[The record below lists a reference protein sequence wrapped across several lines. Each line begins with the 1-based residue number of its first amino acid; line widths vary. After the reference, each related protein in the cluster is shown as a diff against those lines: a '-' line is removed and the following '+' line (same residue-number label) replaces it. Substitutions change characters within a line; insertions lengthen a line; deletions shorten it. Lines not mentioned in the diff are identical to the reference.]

1 MLDFDKVY
9 FFDQALKE
17 SVDLEVKD
25 YVLSLIRHT
34 ELNLILNKK
43 SFIDAKKA
51 VDNAHVNIDVMKCK
65 DEIVY
70 QALGKKAVKFIK
82 DRDEVNN
89 LNVICSELP
98 SMNEIK
104 SLCITDQV
112 HITLMAHTMCNKVVF
127 NNNIF
132 DLSNGG
138 VQIPFQEIYEE
149 YSHGQM
155 KIGKIK
161 NIFCSV
167 MHRLL
172 RNEGRYF
179 YGIKIKKSDLSIEN
193 IICFLS
199 ILYKDWG
206 KKSPINAFTD
216 FCAVLL
222 YGSESDYEIINK
234 RVQEKIDE
242 PMQIGYKD
250 FLIKCNVLKCMHEEH
265 RIINIVGIISI
276 INDKGKIQTVKI
288 PAGFCPEC
296 NIYFI
301 LESTYKSLK
310 AKGTITCRVT
320 DEKNYARSGYMNGQ
334 KLARESI
341 LMQYGYNVSKMEGLS
356 NKSRQKILAII
367 IDNKILS
374 KTEVISYLD
383 FFINQRLS
391 LDNMKDAIAKWK
403 EDRKFVENYKNDEYE
418 QVGVSAIYR
427 H

>member
-1 MLDFDKVY
+1 MLDFDKVC

-17 SVDLEVKD
+17 SVALEVKD

-34 ELNLILNKK
+34 ELTRILNKK
-43 SFIDAKKA
+43 SFIDAKEA
-51 VDNAHVNIDVMKCK
+51 LDNAHVNIDVMRCK

-70 QALGKKAVKFIK
+70 QVLGEKAVKFIK
-82 DRDEVNN
+82 DRDEVKN
-89 LNVICSELP
+89 LYVICSELP
-98 SMNEIK
+98 AMNEIK

-112 HITLMAHTMCNKVVF
+112 HIILIAHIMCNDVIF
-127 NNNIF
+127 DNNIF
-132 DLSNGG
+132 DLSKGG
-138 VQIPFQEIYEE
+138 VQIPFQEIYEK
-149 YSHGQM
+149 YLHGQM

-161 NIFCSV
+161 EIFRPV

-172 RNEGRYF
+172 VNEGRYF
-179 YGIKIKKSDLSIEN
+179 YGIKIKKSDFSIEN
-193 IICFLS
+193 ITCFLN
-199 ILYKDWG
+199 ILYRDWG

-216 FCAVLL
+216 LCAVLL

-234 RVQEKIDE
+234 RVQEEIDE

-250 FLIKCNVLKCMHEEH
+250 FLIRCNVLKCMHEEH
-265 RIINIVGIISI
+265 RIKNVVGIISI
-276 INDKGKIQTVKI
+276 IDDEGKIQTVKI

-310 AKGTITCRVT
+310 TKGTITCRVT

-341 LMQYGYNVSKMEGLS
+341 LMQYGYNVSKVEGLS
-356 NKSRQKILAII
+356 NESRQKILAII

-374 KTEVISYLD
+374 KTEIISYLD

-391 LDNMKDAIAKWK
+391 LNNMKDAVAKWK
-403 EDRKFVENYKNDEYE
+403 EDRKFVENYKNDVYG